1 MRKRSE
7 WWRRKEQRR
16 EGGPAGVNGCNRG
29 TSVSVEVGQGVS
41 MLTERL
47 AEEPRSQRSEGNL
60 HDVKRRR
67 AGGAL
72 ATV

>member
-1 MRKRSE
+1 MVEEEGAGK
-7 WWRRKEQRR
+7 
-16 EGGPAGVNGCNRG
+16 GGPAGVNGCNRG

-41 MLTERL
+41 MLTEGL
-47 AEEPRSQRSEGNL
+47 TEETRSQRSEGNL

-67 AGGAL
+67 AGGTI